1 MIEGRELKG
10 KDIVLVQ
17 YGKIYPPEYYEK
29 RRGRRPSVT
38 SYKIDKTKVS
48 QIKIVTV
55 TMVVTGRESIDMD
68 SKKMAT
74 KIYYIDKNGVQGI
87 TKLEENP
94 KFILVEDNLYVHSS
108 AMNVL
113 DQIRD
118 KING

>member
-74 KIYYIDKNGVQGI
+74 KIYYIDKNGVRGI

-94 KFILVEDNLYVHSS
+94 KFILVENNLYVHSS